1 MVHGCEVSPLVWSI
15 FVGQNADLTSGLD
28 CTVLNKSQ
36 PAFVGF
42 WILKHKKATD
52 VFFSQIHLEL
62 LQRIVSL
69 CRILQIVLGN

>member
-1 MVHGCEVSPLVWSI
+1 MRLVACSLERQFNNSLRI
-15 FVGQNADLTSGLD
+15 VLVA
-28 CTVLNKSQ
+28 VLNKSQ

-42 WILKHKKATD
+42 RILKHKKATD